1 VVNFNTVFGGRLT
14 LSDFFRPHLFIFK
27 HGSFSGMKNPGGI
40 FFEKWFGDLI
50 PSTFWT
56 EPPGRA
62 GIPRWG
68 DLGGVI

>member
-1 VVNFNTVFGGRLT
+1 
-14 LSDFFRPHLFIFK
+14 
-27 HGSFSGMKNPGGI
+27 MKNPGGI